1 MGEAGRLLGTDE
13 MFGEKKCSLEEWFS
27 NVHHNHPEGLLR
39 QTAGP

>member
-1 MGEAGRLLGTDE
+1 MGEAGKLLGTDE
-13 MFGEKKCSLEEWFS
+13 MSGEKCSLEEWFS